1 MNVDIIDEPLMEF
14 LLQQNQFLPT
24 RKPYTSC
31 FCLNG
36 KTKFRFKMT
45 NGKYCLCYD
54 PCENDEAEARKPHVV
69 VFGVDVVV
77 KTGVWDTCTWD

>member
-14 LLQQNQFLPT
+14 LLQKNQFLPT

-45 NGKYCLCYD
+45 NGKY
-54 PCENDEAEARKPHVV
+54 
-69 VFGVDVVV
+69 
-77 KTGVWDTCTWD
+77 